1 VSVSEVDIY
10 NQALGAL
17 GAQATVTATDEQ
29 STEADALN
37 AHYETVRDELLEST
51 PWPWALRISGRL
63 NELVDTEEN
72 PRPMQQFAFWY
83 KLPADVLRVRE
94 ADREFTPIRPTV
106 PTPFEQ
112 FDDEGQGSVIATDI
126 RNPMI
131 SYTYRLTDPGRMSPG
146 FVGAMK
152 FRLASEVAMKL
163 TANPALQQAMF
174 NAYIRALSMAR
185 ANITGILPETEVST
199 FIAARA

>member
-1 VSVSEVDIY
+1 VAVSEVDIY

-17 GAQATVTATDEQ
+17 GAQATVTSTSEQ
-29 STEADALN
+29 STEADALS
-37 AHYETVRDELLEST
+37 AHYESVRDELLEST
-51 PWPWALRISGRL
+51 PWPWAHRFSGRL
-63 NELVDTEEN
+63 NTLPDTEDS
-72 PRPMQQFAFWY
+72 PRPMQQFVYWY

-94 ADREFTPIRPTV
+94 ADREFSPIRPTE

-112 FDDEGQGSVIATDI
+112 FDDAAQGAVIALDI
-126 RNPMI
+126 LNPMI
-131 SYTYRLTDPGRMSPG
+131 SYTYRLTDTGRMSPG
-146 FVGAMK
+146 FVGALK

-185 ANITGILPETEVST
+185 ANITGILPPSEVST